1 MRHSL
6 HSIFID
12 QAGEKEAAERYDQAL
27 ELLYQVHRWAPEAP
41 ELWLRMGV
49 LSFLL
54 TDRSWLSRYGKEA
67 TALGDMGAVN
77 ARLYL
82 ARAVELAPGSA
93 QARFWYGWIRH
104 ALYQD
109 PAGARA
115 ELAAAL
121 AIEPEHPYAH
131 AAIARIEQAEAAPG
145 YHERA
150 VAHLARAIARL
161 PESARFH
168 YDMGACLAGLGDR
181 DGARRSF
188 ERAMAARA
196 LPVGPLGMDRHLA
209 GEFHADAAAITG
221 LVERL
226 YRDLYEGEPPWTRS
240 TS

>member
-12 QAGEKEAAERYDQAL
+12 QAGEKEAIERYDEAL

-41 ELWLRMGV
+41 ELWLRMGA

-54 TDRSWLSRYGKEA
+54 TDRGWLRRHGLEA

-93 QARFWYGWIRH
+93 QARFWLGWVRH

-109 PAGARA
+109 AAGAKEA
-115 ELAAAL
+115 LAAAL
-121 AIEPEHPYAH
+121 AIEAEHPYAH

-150 VAHLARAIARL
+150 VAHLTRAIARL

-168 YDMGACLAGLGDR
+168 YDLGACLAGLGDET
-181 DGARRSF
+181 GARRSF
-188 ERAMAARA
+188 SRAMATGA
-196 LPVGPLGMDRHLA
+196 LRVGPLGMDRYLE
-209 GEFHADAAAITG
+209 GEFHADGETVGA
-221 LVERL
+221 LVTRL
-226 YRDLYEGEPPWTRS
+226 YPGLKGG
-240 TS
+240 